1 MFIEK
6 RTYQRNDLMAIVQY
20 APLPNTSDTV
30 LKGVIKNYSNS
41 GLCLIAQQPLEEG
54 QEIIVN
60 SIVVP
65 SSKRATVR
73 WQQNIDKS
81 AYKVGLEFRR

>member
-1 MFIEK
+1 MFEK
-6 RTYQRNDLMAIVQY
+6 RTYQRNDLMEIVQY
-20 APLPNTSDTV
+20 APSPDTSGTV
-30 LKGVIKNYSNS
+30 LKGVIKNYSFS
-41 GLCLIAQQPLEEG
+41 GICLIASQPLE
-54 QEIIVN
+54 QAKEIIVN

-73 WQQNIDKS
+73 WQHNIGKD